1 MNEET
6 RKKREEQIK
15 RLEEMQSGILGA
27 VKDKLHNEGI
37 KGRVRFWFFKNLIK
51 KLTKKK

>member
-1 MNEET
+1 MDEET

-15 RLEEMQSGILGA
+15 RLEEMQSAILGQI
-27 VKDKLHNEGI
+27 KEKLHNEGI

-51 KLTKKK
+51 KLAKKK